1 MTLETS
7 INLFFLGATIS
18 YIISMISYI
27 FYLFMQ
33 KETMEQKAFVLMGF
47 GFIFHI
53 LTICLS
59 VFKTG
64 SLPVHNLSESLSIIG
79 IALAGVFIGFK
90 YKFNLKILG
99 IFVSPLIVIIMI
111 AAFSLPKNFLVQGA
125 ILKGFWL
132 ILHIFLIF
140 TGEAALGLACGIG
153 TLYLLQERAIKNKK
167 RGFFYKRLP
176 SLDFLDLSGYSCIII
191 GFTLLTA
198 GLITGL
204 IYAKLIWGQFWSWDP
219 KEIWSAL
226 TWFVYAALLHGRLT
240 TGWQG
245 KKSAIIAILGFAVIV
260 FTFLGVNFLIGGH
273 HQGFTK

>member
-1 MTLETS
+1 
-7 INLFFLGATIS
+7 
-18 YIISMISYI
+18 MISYI

-33 KETMEQKAFVLMGF
+33 KHTIEQKAFALISF
-47 GFIFHI
+47 GFIFHV
-53 LTICLS
+53 LSICLG
-59 VFKTG
+59 VLKTG
-64 SLPVHNLSESLSIIG
+64 SLPVHNLSESLSITG
-79 IALAGVFIGFK
+79 LALAGVFIGFK

-111 AAFSLPKNFLVQGA
+111 AAFSLPKTLLAEVS

-153 TLYLLQERAIKNKK
+153 ILYLLQEKAIKNKK

-176 SLDFLDLSGYSCIII
+176 SLDFLDSSGYSCIII

-226 TWFVYAALLHGRLT
+226 TWFLYAALLHGRLT

-245 KKSAIIAILGFAVIV
+245 KKSAIIAILGFIVII

-273 HQGFTK
+273 HQVFTK